1 VPAGVGPLAAAA
13 QGGGLAAPAAAAPL
27 PHTFKRRLLSQW
39 KALQPAAAAPEAALP
54 TFK

>member
-13 QGGGLAAPAAAAPL
+13 AQGGGLAAPAAPL

-39 KALQPAAAAPEAALP
+39 KAQQPAVAAPDAAP
-54 TFK
+54 PAPK